1 MKRILSL
8 VLTCALSIIT
18 SLSASVGFV
27 AAAKQPPLTEEPYA
41 EDEII
46 AVFETGTKTAKMQ
59 QIVKSLGAKSAEP
72 INAISSVSTKTT
84 PCVITLPKGKSVEH
98 ALKEY
103 ARDPS
108 IAYVQP
114 NYLYSYDTTEED
126 SGIPLARKA
135 AIVNDDTNQW
145 NLKKIDTQKA
155 WDLIDEVEA
164 ERRELGKEDLKK
176 VTVAVLD
183 TGVDLKHEDL
193 QEALNPQKCVKVEGQ
208 PVPLYPDQTY
218 PLLTGDE
225 GGHGTKVAGIIGA
238 TSGNHRGS
246 AGVAAGNN
254 NQIVELAV
262 IDVYDHY
269 YGRYDKLARSS
280 DLIKGIDYAVS
291 DKVNAKVINMSLG
304 HQPRGTHPQNDFAL
318 STKIRQVVQEKQV
331 TVVCSAGN
339 RNNTKLWYPSDFRD
353 SISVISTV
361 NYSNVFKQCKAPS
374 SSYGKNKDISAPGYQ
389 IMVPVKGGS
398 YKSGSSG
405 TSFSAPVV
413 SAVAAMLYYV
423 NPDILEESIKGSQ
436 NVRKIK
442 KYGISSAQVEEI
454 MKTTA
459 TDLYLEGDDPY
470 TRCGN
475 VNAYAAVAKSVGR
488 NVAIFP
494 SPLTAPKLSA
504 SSAGRKKIR
513 LSWSKTASAQG
524 YQIYRSTS
532 PNGTYTLI
540 KTLHNGN
547 KTTLIDSGLQ
557 FKKNYYY
564 KMRSLGTIDN
574 KRSYSRYSAVVAAS
588 PHLSKVTGFT
598 ASARSYRSILLKWNK
613 VAGAQGYQ
621 IFRSSSKHGKY
632 QALKTLTSGA
642 TTSYTDT
649 AGLTAGKTYYYKI
662 RPYTK
667 IAGTRVYRKA
677 FSPIKNAKAVPKR
690 PSALKVTKQL
700 KKNSTVNAKIKWAI
714 DPDVT
719 GYKIS
724 RAVSSNHNFK
734 EIKRLS
740 RNSTSTFIDSN
751 LKQHKTYYYKVR
763 AYKQINGKNLY
774 SAYSVVRKIET

>member
-72 INAISSVSTKTT
+72 INAISSVAIKTT

-114 NYLYSYDTTEED
+114 NYLYSYNTTEED

-304 HQPRGTHPQNDFAL
+304 HRPNGAGAQHDPAL
-318 STKIRQVVQEKQV
+318 AAKIRKVVQEKQV

-339 RNNTKLWYPSDFRD
+339 KNNTKLWYPSDFKD
-353 SISVISTV
+353 SISVISTM
-361 NYSNVFKQCKAPS
+361 NYTNVFSQCKAPS
-374 SSYGKNKDISAPGYQ
+374 SSYGKHKDISAPGYHV
-389 IMVPVKGGS
+389 MVPTKNGG
-398 YKSGSSG
+398 YKTDASG
-405 TSFSAPVV
+405 TSFAAPVV

-423 NPDILEESIKGSQ
+423 NPDVSERETTVQSTPLLTT
-436 NVRKIK
+436 
-442 KYGISSAQVEEI
+442 YGITSAQVKDI
-454 MKTTA
+454 LKSTA
-459 TDLYLEGDDPY
+459 TDLYAEGDDLY

-475 VNAYAAVAKSVGR
+475 VNAYAAVAKAVGKTIPTAPVR
-488 NVAIFP
+488 L
-494 SPLTAPKLSA
+494 SAPKLKA
-504 SSAGRKKIR
+504 TSSGYNKVR
-513 LSWSKTASAQG
+513 LTWNKVSDAQG
-524 YQIYRSTS
+524 YSIYRTSSTNS
-532 PNGTYTLI
+532 RYVLV

-547 KTTLIDSGLQ
+547 RTTFTDSGLMTG
-557 FKKNYYY
+557 KKYFY
-564 KMRSLGTIDN
+564 KIKSFGTVDN
-574 KRSYSRYSAVVAAS
+574 KKSHSAYSTVARGI
-588 PHLSKVTGFT
+588 PHLAGITSFT
-598 ASARSYRSILLKWNK
+598 VSARSYRSIHLKWK
-613 VAGAQGYQ
+613 RVTGARGYQ
-621 IFRSSSKHGKY
+621 IFRSYSKKGSYKL
-632 QALKTLTSGA
+632 LKTLVGQTK
-642 TTSYTDT
+642 TSYTDT
-649 AGLTAGKTYYYKI
+649 AGLTMGKTYYYKI
-662 RPYTK
+662 RPFTK
-667 IAGTRVYRKA
+667 ASGKRIYGKTY
-677 FSPIKNAKAVPKR
+677 SPVK
-690 PSALKVTKQL
+690 STKVTSKRF
-700 KKNSTVNAKIKWAI
+700 SAI
-714 DPDVT
+714 NRI
-719 GYKIS
+719 G
-724 RAVSSNHNFK
+724 R
-734 EIKRLS
+734 R
-740 RNSTSTFIDSN
+740 
-751 LKQHKTYYYKVR
+751 
-763 AYKQINGKNLY
+763 
-774 SAYSVVRKIET
+774 